1 MQHILGLLSNPH
13 QEWSRIRDEKQSIA
27 GQYLRFLIWIAI
39 IPPVAWWYGASQI
52 GWVLGGRTILLT
64 SDSAA
69 QIMGLF
75 YIAIL
80 LSIGFLGYMI
90 FWMAKTYDGKNN
102 DVARAIGVAS
112 YMCTPMF
119 LVGITGLYPVLWFDM
134 IAGTVAAAYTLYLL
148 YIGIPIVYDMPKE
161 RGFLFASA
169 TVAVGLVLMVALLG
183 ATVILWEMGAMPVF
197 MDGA

>member
-13 QEWSRIRDEKQSIA
+13 QEWSRIRDEKQSIS

-102 DVARAIGVAS
+102 DVARAIAVAS

-119 LVGITGLYPVLWFDM
+119 LVGLTGLYPVLWFDM

>member
-1 MQHILGLLSNPH
+1 MKHILGLMSNPH
-13 QEWSRIRDEKQSIA
+13 QEWSRIRDEKQTIA

-64 SDSAA
+64 SNSAA

-75 YIAIL
+75 YVAIL
-80 LSIGFLGYMI
+80 LSIGYLGYMI
-90 FWMAKTYDGKNN
+90 YWMAKTYDAKNN
-102 DVARAIGVAS
+102 DIARAIGVAS

-119 LVGITGLYPVLWFDM
+119 LVGLTGFYPVLWFDM
-134 IAGTVAAAYTLYLL
+134 IAGTLAAAYTLYLL
-148 YIGIPIVYDMPKE
+148 SIGIPIVYDMPKE

-197 MDGA
+197 TDGL